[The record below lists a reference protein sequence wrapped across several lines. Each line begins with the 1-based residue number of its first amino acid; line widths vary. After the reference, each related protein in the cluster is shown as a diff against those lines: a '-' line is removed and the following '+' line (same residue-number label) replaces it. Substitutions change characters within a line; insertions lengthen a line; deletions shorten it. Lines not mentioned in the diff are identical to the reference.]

1 MNPSMPVRAT
11 ATPSAT
17 GRARLDWPD
26 IAKGACIILVV
37 LHHATKLFVVDL
49 VPAELGSVSTA
60 WVGVTGALR
69 PIRMP
74 LFFLI
79 SGFFAAGAVTR
90 PWAEARARIVG
101 GYWLYAVWLT
111 AFWAIYSVDTVMPAN
126 RTQDLGDYLGE
137 LIWAATSMWF
147 LYAMVLYF
155 MVAKVLRVLPAP
167 VVLAA
172 AAVLSLAKPWYPFE
186 EANRAAVLFHFVFF
200 LAGAYY
206 PHVVRRLGANPLPA
220 GLLLVLYV
228 ALSVGTTVL
237 GWPRS
242 VEILAL
248 SLVGI
253 PLGIAGAVRAARVS
267 WLADP
272 LVWLGQRTLRVYVLH
287 FAVLSA
293 VGHLS
298 LDLGDGLSNTSML
311 VSGVF
316 PLVLTAV
323 TLVVCLALH
332 EALQRLGFG
341 SLFAAPAALVGRRSA
356 QELRTG
362 TGQPAAERVAAGN
375 VPSSRTS

>member
-1 MNPSMPVRAT
+1 MSAAT
-11 ATPSAT
+11 ATTPAAT
-17 GRARLDWPD
+17 ATSRARLDWPD
-26 IAKGACIILVV
+26 IAKGACIVLVV

-49 VPAELGSVSTA
+49 VPAELGSVSVA
-60 WVGVTGALR
+60 WAEVTGALK

-90 PWAEARARIVG
+90 PWADARARIVG

-111 AFWAIYSVDTVMPAN
+111 VFWAIYSLDTVMPAN
-126 RTQDLGDYLGE
+126 RTQDLGDYFGE
-137 LIWAATSMWF
+137 LMWAATSMWF

-155 MVAKVLRVLPAP
+155 VVAKVLRVLPAP

-172 AAVLSLAKPWYPFE
+172 ALALSLAKSWYPFE

-206 PHVVRRLGANPLPA
+206 PQVVRRLGANPLPA
-220 GLLLVLYV
+220 GLLSLLYV
-228 ALSVGTTVL
+228 ALTVGTTTL

-242 VEILAL
+242 LQVVAL

-253 PLGIAGAVRAARVS
+253 PLGIAWAVRAARVS
-267 WLADP
+267 WLAGP

-298 LDLGDGLSNTSML
+298 LDLGDGLSTTSIL

-316 PLVLTAV
+316 PLALTAV
-323 TLVVCLALH
+323 TLMACLALH
-332 EALQRLGFG
+332 EALRLLGFG
-341 SLFAAPAALVGRRSA
+341 FLFAAPAALVGRGSDQA
-356 QELRTG
+356 LRTG
-362 TGQPAAERVAAGN
+362 TGQPAAEGVAAGN
-375 VPSSRTS
+375 VPSFRTS